1 MLHVLYRGFVRGA
14 ASGTIFVFAMQ
25 VMICHV
31 FCAIQ
36 LLALLRVMPVI
47 MLFRY
52 DAASGTV
59 WLYCTNLPSTG
70 HTVRVCT
77 SF

>member
-25 VMICHV
+25 VMICYV
-31 FCAIQ
+31 FCAIH

-47 MLFRY
+47 MLFW
-52 DAASGTV
+52 V
-59 WLYCTNLPSTG
+59 
-70 HTVRVCT
+70 
-77 SF
+77 